1 MEQAHDEAD
10 YKGEYPCPHCTSSD
24 AYKHH
29 RDGWFHCFSCGTN
42 STTQPVGFGA
52 EIVPIQKEDKTQR
65 KDLLTGEAQA
75 LKARHLTEETCRKW
89 GYIVSDYRGEAAQV
103 AVYRSQ
109 TGVPVAQK
117 VRQRGKKFSI
127 LGDAKSMGLFGQH
140 LWNGGK
146 KLVITE
152 GEIDAMSVSQLQD
165 HKWPVV
171 SLPNGAQS
179 AERAI
184 KETWD
189 YIDNFEEVIL
199 MFDQDDAGRE
209 AAGKV
214 AELLPVGKAKIA
226 ILPLKDANE
235 CLINGR
241 GRDVISAIW
250 NARTY
255 RPDGIVAATDL
266 REAVSLADAVSAI
279 DYPYEALNNLTKGI
293 REGELVTIT
302 AGSGIGKSTLI
313 REIAHH
319 LHTGGERVGMIM
331 LEESNKRTL
340 LGLVGIELSKNITVD
355 RDLATDEEIDE
366 AFAKLFSENDLFLY
380 DHFGSSEVENICNRI
395 RYMAKALGCKY
406 LFLDHISLMVS
417 GIATTDERKLIDMA
431 MTKLRTLVQE
441 LNIGLFVVSHL
452 RRPEGD
458 KGHED
463 GAAVRLGQL
472 RGSHAI
478 AQLSDVVLG
487 LQVDPEEP
495 HSDRRQIVVSKNR
508 YTGETGPAGIITYDT
523 TTGRLTESPF

>member
-1 MEQAHDEAD
+1 
-10 YKGEYPCPHCTSSD
+10 
-24 AYKHH
+24 
-29 RDGWFHCFSCGTN
+29 
-42 STTQPVGFGA
+42 
-52 EIVPIQKEDKTQR
+52 
-65 KDLLTGEAQA
+65 
-75 LKARHLTEETCRKW
+75 
-89 GYIVSDYRGEAAQV
+89 
-103 AVYRSQ
+103 
-109 TGVPVAQK
+109 
-117 VRQRGKKFSI
+117 
-127 LGDAKSMGLFGQH
+127 
-140 LWNGGK
+140 
-146 KLVITE
+146 
-152 GEIDAMSVSQLQD
+152 
-165 HKWPVV
+165 
-171 SLPNGAQS
+171 
-179 AERAI
+179 
-184 KETWD
+184 
-189 YIDNFEEVIL
+189 
-199 MFDQDDAGRE
+199 
-209 AAGKV
+209 
-214 AELLPVGKAKIA
+214 
-226 ILPLKDANE
+226 
-235 CLINGR
+235 
-241 GRDVISAIW
+241 
-250 NARTY
+250 
-255 RPDGIVAATDL
+255 
-266 REAVSLADAVSAI
+266 
-279 DYPYEALNNLTKGI
+279 
-293 REGELVTIT
+293 
-302 AGSGIGKSTLI
+302 
-313 REIAHH
+313 
-319 LHTGGERVGMIM
+319 MIM

-366 AFAKLFSENDLFLY
+366 AFAKLFSDNDLFLY